1 MYGSCTTSSCK
12 LSAVRTWRLSTRNSR
27 CTATICDTVN
37 GVKPLG
43 RCTLTLPLRHPPLD
57 GIPGPQKLQERAVL
71 PPPDDVARSHT
82 LSVLLTLEAT
92 LQTLRLRVIGRSEVR
107 GCPDA
112 IFQASRT
119 CAGRLA
125 QLSSGQRFSEEE
137 RPPSERPTSATL
149 AGQVLRTCAAT
160 SRRPPAVRKTRSSAR
175 RGCLHYRL
183 GGLSFQRHLF
193 NVSHMRLRSGHV
205 LPELEI
211 RLSS

>member
-1 MYGSCTTSSCK
+1 MEVAPPAPANCPRYERGGCPPETVAAPPRSATPLTESSP
-12 LSAVRTWRLSTRNSR
+12 LDDAPSR
-27 CTATICDTVN
+27 CHCDIH
-37 GVKPLG
+37 LWMA
-43 RCTLTLPLRHPPLD
+43 
-57 GIPGPQKLQERAVL
+57 IPGPQKLQERAVL

-82 LSVLLTLEAT
+82 LSFLLTLEAT

-175 RGCLHYRL
+175 RGCLHCRL

-193 NVSHMRLRSGHV
+193 NVSHMRLRSRHV

-211 RLSS
+211 LLSS